1 MSSQADKVLVARDVA
16 LPGLSALLDAGSLA
30 REAGL
35 EGLQAAYLRYKPGT
49 SCTAG
54 LVPDTDG
61 LDAWMAIT
69 AKSDRFNELA
79 QRPKW
84 RKLGMVVLPNLPAL
98 LVPLAADRE
107 LPAAQRLVNP
117 DRRARLLAKLGLAG
131 ARLTVLRYKPGRRVV
146 LRADGPEGPR
156 AVIKLHGFSSDFKAA
171 RAGAR
176 FCERAGGPAVIGV
189 SKRNRA
195 IAVSWVAGNEL
206 DAHASAQCFRLA
218 GLALAAVHARPVCG
232 TLRRFRPPAP
242 QTTIHAI
249 EALNPQLGAVA
260 RRLSLPELP
269 DSVTCPIHGDF
280 SADQVVVG
288 REGVSIVDWDRAAI
302 GPPAR
307 DLGSALARLDLD
319 RTRGTDV
326 TEAAE
331 ALFEG
336 YVSLRP
342 LPPADE
348 IAAHRVHALLAL
360 STDGFRARRA
370 GWDIEISTIL
380 DQIGTSAPVPVP
392 SASHAPIAGLEQM
405 LNPEN
410 LRTVFGLPPHAPLG
424 VAPTRLK
431 PGRRAMVR
439 VVLPDNTTVL
449 GKIRAR
455 GVDRTAHSIQSGLH
469 AAGLD
474 GRSGVA
480 VPEVVTT
487 AKPVPA
493 WFQKAVT
500 GTPLGNLLNTL
511 DGIPAVWRAGRG
523 LAVLHGTPPQ
533 SDRCWT
539 KDDEL
544 AVLEKAVMGGPHAQ
558 LGDMARHRL
567 AALEKT
573 PEVGLHRDFYYDQVL
588 VSDQKV
594 WLVDLDLHARGDPA
608 IDLGNFLAH
617 LTELA
622 LRCNRP
628 LNWSEQLGKGFV
640 EGYASVRQ
648 LPRIDRIDAFHWV
661 SLARHVSIA
670 KRFSD
675 RKHTIPAIAA
685 LCNQRLAD
693 QRGYAQT
700 KSDKASNASD

>member
-1 MSSQADKVLVARDVA
+1 MSSQADKALVTRDVA
-16 LPGLSALLDAGSLA
+16 LPGLRALLDAGSLA

-54 LVPDTDG
+54 LVPERDG
-61 LDAWMAIT
+61 LEAWMAIT
-69 AKSDRFNELA
+69 AKNDRFSELA
-79 QRPKW
+79 KRPKW
-84 RKLGMVVLPNLPAL
+84 RKLGTITLPILPAL

-107 LPAAQRLVNP
+107 LPAARRLVDP
-117 DRRARLLAKLGLAG
+117 DRRARLLTKLGLAD

-156 AVIKLHGFSSDFKAA
+156 AVVKLHGLTSDWKAA

-176 FCERAGGPAVIGV
+176 FCEAAGGPAVIGI

-195 IAVSWVAGNEL
+195 IAVSWAAGNEL
-206 DAHASAQCFRLA
+206 DAHASAQSFRLA
-218 GLALAAVHARPVCG
+218 GLALAAAHARPACE
-232 TLRRFRPPAP
+232 TLRRFRPPDSRTA
-242 QTTIHAI
+242 IRAI
-249 EALNPQLGAVA
+249 EALDPHLGAFA
-260 RRLSLPELP
+260 RGLSLPELP
-269 DSVTCPIHGDF
+269 DCVTCPIHGDF

-288 REGVSIVDWDRAAI
+288 RDGASIVDWDRAAI

-319 RTRGTDV
+319 GIRGTDV

-342 LPPADE
+342 LPPAED
-348 IAAHRVHALLAL
+348 IAAHRAHALLAL
-360 STDGFRARRA
+360 STDGFRARRS
-370 GWDIEISTIL
+370 GWDVEIRTIL
-380 DQIGTSAPVPVP
+380 DQIATPGPVPVP
-392 SASHAPIAGLEQM
+392 SASHLPIAGLEQM
-405 LNPEN
+405 LNPEK
-410 LRTVFGLPPHAPLG
+410 LRTVFALPPHAPLG
-424 VAPTRLK
+424 FAPTRLK

-439 VVLPDNTTVL
+439 VELPDNTTVL

-455 GVDRTAHSIQSGLH
+455 GADETAPSIQRGLY

-480 VPEVVTT
+480 VPEVIRTPKVF
-487 AKPVPA
+487 PA
-493 WFQKAVT
+493 WFQKAVQ
-500 GTPLGNLLNTL
+500 GAPLGDLLSTSA
-511 DGIPAVWRAGRG
+511 GIHAVWRAGRAIG
-523 LAVLHGTPPQ
+523 VFHGTPPQ

-539 KDDEL
+539 RDDERV
-544 AVLEKAVMGGPHAQ
+544 VLEKAVMGGPNAQ
-558 LGDMARHRL
+558 LGDLARNRL
-567 AALEKT
+567 AGLENT
-573 PEVGLHRDFYYDQVL
+573 PDVGLHRDFYYDQVL
-588 VSDQKV
+588 VSDQTV

-622 LRCNRP
+622 LRCNHP
-628 LNWSEQLGKGFV
+628 LNWSEQLGQAFL

-648 LPRIDRIDAFHWV
+648 LPSIDRIDAFHWV
-661 SLARHVSIA
+661 SLARHVAIA
-670 KRFSD
+670 KRFAE
-675 RKHTIPAIAA
+675 RQHTISAIAT
-685 LCNQRLAD
+685 LCSQRLANHPAKD
-693 QRGYAQT
+693 EA
-700 KSDKASNASD
+700 

>member
-1 MSSQADKVLVARDVA
+1 MSSQADKALVARDVA
-16 LPGLSALLDAGSLA
+16 LPGLRALLDASSLA
-30 REAGL
+30 REVGL

-69 AKSDRFNELA
+69 AKTDRFNELA

-84 RKLGMVVLPNLPAL
+84 RKLGTVVLPNLPAL

-107 LPAAQRLVNP
+107 LPAARRLVDP
-117 DRRARLLAKLGLAG
+117 DRRARLLTKLGLAD

-156 AVIKLHGFSSDFKAA
+156 AVIKLHGLSSDFKAA

-176 FCERAGGPAVIGV
+176 FCEAAGGPAVIGI

-195 IAVSWVAGNEL
+195 IAVAWAAGQEL
-206 DAHASAQCFRLA
+206 DAHASAQRFRLA
-218 GLALAAVHARPVCG
+218 GLALAAAHARPTCE
-232 TLRRFRPPAP
+232 TLRRFRPPDAR
-242 QTTIHAI
+242 TAIRAI
-249 EALNPQLGAVA
+249 EALNLHLGAVA
-260 RRLSLPELP
+260 RGLSLPELH

-288 REGVSIVDWDRAAI
+288 GDGASIVDWDRAAI

-319 RTRGTDV
+319 GIRGADV

-342 LPPADE
+342 LPPAED
-348 IAAHRVHALLAL
+348 IAAHRAHALLAL
-360 STDGFRARRA
+360 STDGFRARRS
-370 GWDIEISTIL
+370 GWDAEMRAVL
-380 DQIGTSAPVPVP
+380 DLIAACPPVPKTSHVP
-392 SASHAPIAGLEQM
+392 MSGLDLALE
-405 LNPEN
+405 PET
-410 LRTVFGLPPHAPLG
+410 LRPVFGLPPHAPLS
-424 VAPTRLK
+424 VSPTRLK

-439 VVLPDNTTVL
+439 VVLPDSTTVL

-455 GVDRTAHSIQSGLH
+455 RPDRTAPSIQRGLH

-487 AKPVPA
+487 PKAFSA
-493 WFQKAVT
+493 WFQKAVP
-500 GTPLGNLLNTL
+500 GTSLGNLLNTS
-511 DGIPAVWRAGRG
+511 DGIPAVWRAGRA

-533 SDRCWT
+533 SNRCWT

-558 LGDMARHRL
+558 LGDMARHCL

-588 VSDQKV
+588 VSDQTV

-622 LRCNRP
+622 LRHNRP
-628 LNWSEQLGKGFV
+628 LLWSKQLGKAFLD
-640 EGYASVRQ
+640 GYASVRQ
-648 LPRIDRIDAFHWV
+648 LPGIDRIDAFQWV
-661 SLARHVSIA
+661 SLARHVAIA
-670 KRFSD
+670 KRFSE

-685 LCNQRLAD
+685 LCNQRLANHLAKD
-693 QRGYAQT
+693 QE
-700 KSDKASNASD
+700 